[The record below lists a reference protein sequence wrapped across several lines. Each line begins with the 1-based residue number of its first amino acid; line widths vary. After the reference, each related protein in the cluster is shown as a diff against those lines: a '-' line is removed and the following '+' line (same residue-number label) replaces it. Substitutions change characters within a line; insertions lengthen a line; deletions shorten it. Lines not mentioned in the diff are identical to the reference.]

1 MDKAKCVLEVDGAE
15 WGMLVHHCQAL
26 LHTSIHSQLPGVEVQ
41 YGEDYEGLGK
51 EVVLVT
57 PMLALSPAG
66 EDYMTGS
73 SKAPQAS

>member
-1 MDKAKCVLEVDGAE
+1 M
-15 WGMLVHHCQAL
+15 
-26 LHTSIHSQLPGVEVQ
+26 Q

-73 SKAPQAS
+73 SKAPQASWLSLYVQATGQN